1 MEVPHY
7 LKHHTS
13 KGIWWMA
20 SIRSQTWLLLRPW
33 WAGFFLFLCCVQ
45 GFVVHGL
52 CSPAVEEVTLELCHT
67 LCHSKKKKKSRASSA
82 FLGISYKEPNS
93 ESIVSTILGW
103 KSHWVYQMEQA
114 FCYRTMWHRDKG
126 QASFLVTS
134 SMAWGQVSSIL
145 WVLLSSPLNWRSWRD
160 DLWSPFQLWIFVCLW
175 LDS

>member
-33 WAGFFLFLCCVQ
+33 WAVFFFFCVVYRDLLYMACALLLWKRSLWS
-45 GFVVHGL
+45 F
-52 CSPAVEEVTLELCHT
+52 VTLCVT
-67 LCHSKKKKKSRASSA
+67 LKKKKKSRASSA

-145 WVLLSSPLNWRSWRD
+145 WVLLSSPLN
-160 DLWSPFQLWIFVCLW
+160 
-175 LDS
+175 